1 MRHAGPMAGRHG
13 VPGQE
18 RRSHARVARRQRRRR
33 LQRRDAAQPWLWWL
47 LFRIVLA
54 GVVVAAGTWSLL
66 LVRRGQGG
74 FWPLIAVAAGALS
87 LLLILFDI
95 AARRRQRAALRVP
108 SVARLT
114 PPSRVPDETLG
125 PPPAGQSPGAVPA
138 AREYRGSH
146 HYDKQP
152 ATVEPHTEPS
162 VMPSVE
168 SAPRPGRHAHRR

>member
-1 MRHAGPMAGRHG
+1 MAGRHG
-13 VPGQE
+13 VPDPE

-47 LFRIVLA
+47 AFRLVL
-54 GVVVAAGTWSLL
+54 GLVVVAAGTWSFL

-74 FWPLIAVAAGALS
+74 YWPIIAVAAGVLS
-87 LLLILFDI
+87 LLLIGLDI

-114 PPSRVPDETLG
+114 GPDGTNPGRVAEALAPTI
-125 PPPAGQSPGAVPA
+125 PA

-146 HYDKQP
+146 HYEAPAAGDQAAQPHEPWAGQP
-152 ATVEPHTEPS
+152 AEP
-162 VMPSVE
+162 
-168 SAPRPGRHAHRR
+168 APRPGRHAHRR